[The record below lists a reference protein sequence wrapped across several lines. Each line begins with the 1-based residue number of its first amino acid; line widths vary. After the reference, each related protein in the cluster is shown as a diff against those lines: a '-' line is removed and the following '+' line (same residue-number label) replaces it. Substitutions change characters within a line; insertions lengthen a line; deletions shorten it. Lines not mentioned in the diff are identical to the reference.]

1 MMDTLVAHA
10 QEKLT
15 GNDFNREDGPVALFR
30 VFMSRMSSSAAHGR
44 IRAVSGCR
52 ALDEPRDIQFRL
64 TTAN

>member
-52 ALDEPRDIQFRL
+52 VLD
-64 TTAN
+64 